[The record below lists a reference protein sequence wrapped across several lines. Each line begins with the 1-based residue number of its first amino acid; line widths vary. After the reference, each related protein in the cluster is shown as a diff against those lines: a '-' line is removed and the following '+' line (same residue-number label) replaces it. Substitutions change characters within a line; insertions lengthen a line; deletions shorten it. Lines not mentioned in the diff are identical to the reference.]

1 MKLNNL
7 NDLFIHEL
15 KDVYNAEQQI
25 MKALPLMA
33 KQASSAD
40 LKRAFDMHLGETETQ
55 IERLE
60 MVFDKLGMKA
70 KGEKCKAMEGIIK
83 EAQDMMSEN
92 ADSDVMDAALIACA
106 QRVEHYEI
114 AGYGTLCT
122 YAKQLGQRE
131 IFEMLHT
138 TLEEEK
144 ATDLKL
150 TEIAETKIN
159 LKAQHNNR
167 R

>member
-15 KDVYNAEQQI
+15 KDIYNAEKQI
-25 MKALPLMA
+25 TKALPKMMKEA
-33 KQASSAD
+33 TTPQ
-40 LKRAFDMHLGETETQ
+40 LKKAFEMHLGETEKQ

-60 MVFDKLGMKA
+60 QVFESIGMKPS
-70 KGEKCKAMEGIIK
+70 GEKCKAMEGIIK

-92 ADSDVMDAALIACA
+92 ADSDVMDAALIASA

-122 YAKQLGQRE
+122 YAKQLGHKE
-131 IFEMLHT
+131 ALKLLHM

-150 TEIAETKIN
+150 TDLAESKVN
-159 LKAQHNNR
+159 VKAEHKGEK
-167 R
+167 